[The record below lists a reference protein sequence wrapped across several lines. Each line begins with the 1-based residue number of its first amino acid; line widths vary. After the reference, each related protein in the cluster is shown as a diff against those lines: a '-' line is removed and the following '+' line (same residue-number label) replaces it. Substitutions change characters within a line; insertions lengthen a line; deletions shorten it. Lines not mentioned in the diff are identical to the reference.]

1 MNRLRGGLALLV
13 VAMVTG
19 LASCGDG
26 SPLAPDAAL
35 TTDGAETA
43 LANNGT
49 PASPVVPM
57 QGTTTGMLVGMV
69 PAPPEVCPPA
79 RPLLVTYQGEGN
91 FTHLG
96 RTDVAGTECLF
107 MDPSNPATAESGEG
121 RFVLTAA
128 NGDELNV
135 AYDRTV
141 LEFEA
146 PPSPWVRW
154 YAEVRANGG
163 TGRFEDAVLFDAMW
177 SGGLNLAT
185 YETWSIMDGS
195 ISY

>member
-13 VAMVTG
+13 VALATW

-26 SPLAPDAAL
+26 GPLAPAVASPDAMDAV
-35 TTDGAETA
+35 AQE
-43 LANNGT
+43 GT
-49 PASPVVPM
+49 PASPVRPM
-57 QGTTTGMLVGMV
+57 HGTTAGMLVGLAPGFPDFC
-69 PAPPEVCPPA
+69 PAE
-79 RPLLVTYQGEGN
+79 RPLLVTYQGEGR

-96 RTDVAGTECLF
+96 NTSVQGTECLF

-128 NGDELNV
+128 NGDELRV

-146 PPSPWVRW
+146 PPSPWVLW
-154 YAEVRANGG
+154 SAEIRADGG
-163 TGRFEDAVLFDAMW
+163 TGRFANAELVDAAW

-195 ISY
+195 IRY